1 MQKRFKHD
9 DYRPLNKLK
18 YLLIVVLALATAGT
32 VVLSMIG
39 APGGSPMP
47 SPMPPRVPAPDAPRC
62 LAGQTTD
69 CVGGTVSVIAL
80 PASAA
85 PAKAP

>member
-1 MQKRFKHD
+1 MQKHFKHD

-18 YLLIVVLALATAGT
+18 YLLIVVLTLATAGT

-39 APGGSPMP
+39 APGGSPLP
-47 SPMPPRVPAPDAPRC
+47 SRGPAPDAPRC